1 MKEGTSSFLFARD
14 AGEDRRGRSGPGG
27 LEEAGIWSTW
37 QEAGVQSATWTRGI
51 LKAKTSY
58 NVKFQVICA
67 AAVKFLLLPFGK
79 PSLNSNALL

>member
-1 MKEGTSSFLFARD
+1 MKEGTSSFCLLEMQERT
-14 AGEDRRGRSGPGG
+14 GEGRSGPGG

-51 LKAKTSY
+51 LKAKIS

-67 AAVKFLLLPFGK
+67 AAVKIPPLLPLLG
-79 PSLNSNALL
+79 SLL